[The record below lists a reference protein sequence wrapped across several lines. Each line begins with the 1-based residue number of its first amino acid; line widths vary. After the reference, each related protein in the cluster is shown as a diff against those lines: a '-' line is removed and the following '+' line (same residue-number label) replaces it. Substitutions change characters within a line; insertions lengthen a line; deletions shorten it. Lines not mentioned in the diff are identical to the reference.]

1 VKHSSLYLVTCF
13 LSTIL
18 ILSSCQTEQQL
29 AGDDSWPPLPQK
41 IIDLSP
47 VITED
52 LPVRIWGHKLL
63 SDFGFRDTNEF
74 EYVITENP
82 FYVMNSY
89 WTLFNHGGAHL
100 DAPNHMERGA
110 KSIDEIP
117 LDEMIGL
124 ARLLDFRSKPRDEA
138 ISLEEIRQ
146 TGIRA
151 GEIAMLMV
159 GYTPPGGDDE
169 LPSYSYLSQEA
180 AEYLATLPV
189 KAFATDAFSVES
201 VARMYE
207 AMAEGVTGYEGMAPL
222 HRTFLTREIPVFE
235 ALENLEELVGLGDF
249 VFVGFPLKVK
259 GSDGSPIRAAALI
272 Y

>member
-1 VKHSSLYLVTCF
+1 MKHSSLYLVACF
-13 LSTIL
+13 LSTVF

-29 AGDDSWPPLPQK
+29 AGNDWPPLPQR

-47 VITED
+47 LITED
-52 LPVRIWGHKLL
+52 LPVRTWGHKLL

-82 FYVMNSY
+82 FYVINSY

-110 KSIDEIP
+110 RSVDEIP

-124 ARLLDFRSKPRDEA
+124 ARLLDFRSTPLDGA
-138 ISLEEIRQ
+138 IPLEEIRQ

-159 GYTPPGGDDE
+159 GYTPPSGDNE
-169 LPSYSYLSQEA
+169 LPSYPYLSQEA

-207 AMAEGVTGYEGMAPL
+207 AMAAGVTGYEGMAPL
-222 HRTFLTREIPVFE
+222 HRTFLTREIPLFE
-235 ALENLEELVGLGDF
+235 ALENLEGLVGLGDF

-259 GSDGSPIRAAALI
+259 GSDGSPIRAAALF